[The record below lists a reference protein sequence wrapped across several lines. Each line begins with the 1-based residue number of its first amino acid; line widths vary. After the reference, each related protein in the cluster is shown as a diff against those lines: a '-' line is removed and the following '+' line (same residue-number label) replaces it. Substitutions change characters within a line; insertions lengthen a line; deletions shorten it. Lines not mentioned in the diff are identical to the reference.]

1 MVGQRELRVIRINT
15 QWVNKMGEPEE
26 EAIQYLQEKI
36 HRKFT
41 WFGLMN
47 DHYWENIDS
56 EQVPSFAW
64 IHRSTLGDES
74 NWKSKFRNIP
84 NCKFHS

>member
-1 MVGQRELRVIRINT
+1 MGELRVIRINT

-26 EAIQYLQEKI
+26 EATQYLQEKI

-41 WFGLMN
+41 WFGLLD
-47 DHYWENIDS
+47 DHYWRNIDS
-56 EQVPSFAW
+56 EHVPSFAW
-64 IHRSTLGDES
+64 IHKSVFGDES

-84 NCKFHS
+84 NCKFYSCR